1 MQQLLTNVLLEQLIA
16 FPLWCQLDV
25 CLWAEEGGA
34 AYKPLITPPPPRPV
48 GPRERCMQNQASS
61 QS

>member
-1 MQQLLTNVLLEQLIA
+1 MQQLLTNVLLEQELA
-16 FPLWCQLDV
+16 LALRCQMEV

-34 AYKPLITPPPPRPV
+34 AYKCMFTPPPPRPV